1 MSDVRNLI
9 AQIREYEN
17 QASFAKKTNERELPN
32 LKFLV
37 QDMDKFGF
45 GNEDLD
51 LKQRFFKVSE
61 KIQALEVSGI
71 TAEVLEECRVE
82 VSDIR
87 DTLVKRYRDRME
99 AYASR
104 QGNI

>member
-9 AQIREYEN
+9 AQIREYEQN
-17 QASFAKKTNERELPN
+17 ATFARKTNERELP
-32 LKFLV
+32 LLQSLV
-37 QDMDKFGF
+37 SDIDRFSF

-51 LKQRFFKVSE
+51 LKQRFYKVSE
-61 KIQALEVSGI
+61 KINSLEVSSI
-71 TAEVLEECRVE
+71 TAEVLDECRVE
-82 VSDIR
+82 VNDIR

-104 QGNI
+104 QHNI